1 MKKLLLAERGQARL
15 PISIT
20 REACPGQERA
30 AGELARYLRRIT
42 GADFAIA
49 RGTQPEGAIAL
60 AIEPS
65 LEEEAFCLEIT
76 DRGISIAGG
85 SLRGLFYGVYGFL
98 EDVLGVGFYTHD
110 VTKIPWIPHLELEA
124 ATLWEKPALEY
135 RQLDGTLE
143 YLPDWRAH
151 NRLNAARTEAAGAPV
166 APLDRYGGGKSYALF
181 VHTFDTLVPAA
192 QYFDEHPEYFSM
204 IDGERQREETQLC
217 LTNPEVLALV
227 IKRVRQTLRAHPEA
241 AIISVSQNDSLG
253 DNGCTCPACAKVDE
267 EEGSHA
273 GTLIRFV
280 NAVAEAIE
288 DEFPHVLVD
297 TLAYRYTR
305 TPPKITRPRR
315 NVCVRL
321 CSIEC
326 CFGHPL
332 EECNRVVGPFAR
344 WHTPGAPT
352 FQDDL
357 IGWGRICDR
366 VYIWDYVT
374 NFAQYWLPFPNFHVI
389 GPNMRFFVKNGVKG
403 VYEEGN
409 YHSPSPDLNELRQW
423 LLAKLMWN
431 PDFDVKRGIYD
442 FTEAVYGP
450 AAEDIRAYIDL
461 LEKRVTEGEIH
472 FGIYERADVAYLDEE
487 TLSRAQELMS
497 AARAKEL
504 TLSQRNYVEK
514 AALSVEYAVVAQ
526 ALLRG
531 QRDVE
536 RIDAMMDKAR
546 ALGITELCEFLRWD
560 EVYDQMLG
568 YGHYA
573 RNLFTPTR

>member
-192 QYFDEHPEYFSM
+192 QYFDEHPEYFAM

-332 EECNRVVGPFAR
+332 EECSCVV
-344 WHTPGAPT
+344 
-352 FQDDL
+352 
-357 IGWGRICDR
+357 
-366 VYIWDYVT
+366 
-374 NFAQYWLPFPNFHVI
+374 
-389 GPNMRFFVKNGVKG
+389 K
-403 VYEEGN
+403 
-409 YHSPSPDLNELRQW
+409 
-423 LLAKLMWN
+423 
-431 PDFDVKRGIYD
+431 
-442 FTEAVYGP
+442 
-450 AAEDIRAYIDL
+450 
-461 LEKRVTEGEIH
+461 
-472 FGIYERADVAYLDEE
+472 
-487 TLSRAQELMS
+487 
-497 AARAKEL
+497 
-504 TLSQRNYVEK
+504 
-514 AALSVEYAVVAQ
+514 
-526 ALLRG
+526 
-531 QRDVE
+531 
-536 RIDAMMDKAR
+536 
-546 ALGITELCEFLRWD
+546 
-560 EVYDQMLG
+560 
-568 YGHYA
+568 
-573 RNLFTPTR
+573 

>member
-85 SLRGLFYGVYGFL
+85 SLRGIFYGVYGFL

-151 NRLNAARTEAAGAPV
+151 NRLNAARTEVAGAPV

-204 IDGERQREETQLC
+204 IDGKRQREETQLC

-253 DNGCTCPACAKVDE
+253 NNGCTCPACAKVDE

-450 AAEDIRAYIDL
+450 AAEEIRAYIDL

-487 TLSRAQELMS
+487 TLFRAQELMS

-514 AALSVEYAVVAQ
+514 VALSVEYAVVAQ

>member
-192 QYFDEHPEYFSM
+192 QYFDEHPEYFAM

>member
-85 SLRGLFYGVYGFL
+85 SLRGIFYGVYGFL

-151 NRLNAARTEAAGAPV
+151 NRLNAARTEVAGAPV

-204 IDGERQREETQLC
+204 IDGKRQREETQLC

-253 DNGCTCPACAKVDE
+253 NNGCTCPACAKVDE

-357 IGWGRICDR
+357 IGWGKICDR

-389 GPNMRFFVKNGVKG
+389 GPNIRFFVKNGVKG

-450 AAEDIRAYIDL
+450 AAEEIRAYIDL

>member
-1 MKKLLLAERGQARL
+1 MEKLLLADQGRAQL
-15 PISIT
+15 PIQINP
-20 REACPGQERA
+20 EACPGQERA
-30 AGELARYLRRIT
+30 AGELAHYLRRIT
-42 GADFAIA
+42 GADFAIE
-49 RGTQPEGAIAL
+49 RGTLSEGVIAL
-60 AIEPS
+60 AIDPS
-65 LEEEAFCLEIT
+65 LEEEAFCIEIT
-76 DRGISIAGG
+76 GQGLSLAGG
-85 SLRGLFYGVYGFL
+85 SLRGLFYSVYGFL

-110 VTKIPWIPHLELEA
+110 VTKIPRAPRLELTA
-124 ATLWEKPALEY
+124 GILRDKPALEY

-151 NRLNAARTEAAGAPV
+151 NRLNAARTDAAGAPV
-166 APLDRYGGGKSYALF
+166 ASLERYGGGKSYSLF

-192 QYFDEHPEYFSM
+192 QYFDEHPEYYAM
-204 IDGERQREETQLC
+204 IDGKRRREETQLC
-217 LTNPEVLALV
+217 LTNPEVLA
-227 IKRVRQTLRAHPEA
+227 ITIESVRQNLRAHPEA
-241 AIISVSQNDSLG
+241 TIISVSQNDSLG
-253 DNGCTCPACAKVDE
+253 DNGCTCPECARVDA
-267 EEGSHA
+267 EEGSYA

-288 DEFPHVLVD
+288 DEFPQVLVD

-305 TPPKITRPRR
+305 TPPKLTRPRH

-332 EECNRVVGPFAR
+332 EACNRVVGPFVR

-352 FQDDL
+352 FQEDL
-357 IGWGRICDR
+357 AGWGKICDR

-431 PDFDVKRGIYD
+431 PDFDVKQGIYD

-450 AAEDIRAYIDL
+450 AAGEIRAYIEL
-461 LEKRVTEGEIH
+461 LEKRVTEGNIH
-472 FGIYERADVAYLDEE
+472 FGIYEGPDVAYLDEA
-487 TLSRAQELMS
+487 TMARAQELM
-497 AARAKEL
+497 AEAQAKEL
-504 TLSQRNYVEK
+504 TLSQRIYVEK
-514 AALSVEYAVVAQ
+514 AALSVEFAAV
-526 ALLRG
+526 G
-531 QRDVE
+531 QQILKGQVDAA
-536 RIDAMMDKAR
+536 RIDAMMDKGR
-546 ALGITELCEFLRWD
+546 TLGITYISEGCPWD
-560 EVYDQMLG
+560 LAHEGMLQG
-568 YGHYA
+568 KLY
-573 RNLFTPTR
+573 R

>member
-1 MKKLLLAERGQARL
+1 M
-15 PISIT
+15 
-20 REACPGQERA
+20 
-30 AGELARYLRRIT
+30 
-42 GADFAIA
+42 
-49 RGTQPEGAIAL
+49 
-60 AIEPS
+60 
-65 LEEEAFCLEIT
+65 EEEAFCLEIT

-192 QYFDEHPEYFSM
+192 QYFDEHPEYFAM

>member
-1 MKKLLLAERGQARL
+1 MEKLLLADQGRARM
-15 PISIT
+15 PIQIDP
-20 REACPGQERA
+20 EACQGQERA
-30 AGELARYLRRIT
+30 AGELACYLRRIT
-42 GADFAIA
+42 GADFAVE
-49 RGTQPEGAIAL
+49 RGTLSEGVIAL
-60 AIEPS
+60 AIDPS
-65 LEEEAFCLEIT
+65 LEEEAFCIEIT
-76 DRGISIAGG
+76 GRGMAITGG

-98 EDVLGVGFYTHD
+98 EDVLRVGFYTHD
-110 VTKIPWIPHLELEA
+110 VTKIPRILHLELEA
-124 ATLWEKPALEY
+124 ATLWQKPALEY

-166 APLDRYGGGKSYALF
+166 APLDRYGGGKSYSLF

-192 QYFDEHPEYFSM
+192 QYFDEHPEYFAM
-204 IDGERQREETQLC
+204 IDGKRQREETQLC
-217 LTNPEVLALV
+217 LTNPEVLA
-227 IKRVRQTLRAHPEA
+227 IAIESVRQNLRAHPEA
-241 AIISVSQNDSLG
+241 GIISVSQNDSLG
-253 DNGCTCPACAKVDE
+253 DNGCTCPECARVDE

-288 DEFPHVLVD
+288 DEFPQVLVD

-305 TPPKITRPRR
+305 TPPKLTRPRH

-332 EECNRVVGPFAR
+332 EACNRVVGPFVR

-357 IGWGRICDR
+357 IGWGKICSR

-389 GPNMRFFVKNGVKG
+389 GPNMQFFVRNGVKG

-431 PDFDVKRGIYD
+431 PDFDVKQGIYD

-450 AAEDIRAYIDL
+450 AAGEIRAYIDL
-461 LEKRVTEGEIH
+461 LENRVTEGDIH

-487 TLSRAQELMS
+487 TLSRAQELM
-497 AARAKEL
+497 AAAQAKEL
-504 TLSQRNYVEK
+504 TLPQRNYVEK
-514 AALSVEYAVVAQ
+514 AVLSVEYAVVAQ

-531 QRDVE
+531 RRDVE

-568 YGHYA
+568 IGHHM
-573 RNLFTPTR
+573 RNLFAPAR